1 MGERPEVSVALGSPI
16 IQRKKVSVLNAMIN
30 PALQEVIAVLGHPAA
45 GNPAQFLFERV
56 VAHDSLDWI
65 FLTLEVAPD
74 RLAEA
79 LAGVSALGFA
89 GCMLAGPLTEPAVGL
104 TTSVSPA
111 AQFAG
116 GCNLLERSKDGQLVG
131 HLTLGRGA
139 LDSICLHADPL
150 KTHSLILGTNLLAR
164 SLALELTL
172 AGAPGITIVDPW
184 DHQASVLAE
193 AINAVEGGNASAA
206 EDELGSMDEN
216 VGIVIATEDNRPIPA
231 DFQLPELREDIVVV
245 DTSLDPKASATL
257 KAATNANSCKI
268 DGLEVTAC
276 IMALNFRNLT
286 GIETDTGS
294 LREALDEF
302 LDY

>member
-56 VAHDSLDWI
+56 VAHDSLDWR

-257 KAATNANSCKI
+257 KAATF
-268 DGLEVTAC
+268 T
-276 IMALNFRNLT
+276 
-286 GIETDTGS
+286 
-294 LREALDEF
+294 
-302 LDY
+302 

>member
-1 MGERPEVSVALGSPI
+1 
-16 IQRKKVSVLNAMIN
+16 MIN
-30 PALQEVIAVLGHPAA
+30 PALQEVIAILGHPAA

-56 VAHDSLDWI
+56 VAHDSLDWR
-65 FLTLEVAPD
+65 FLTLEVAPT
-74 RLAEA
+74 RLADA
-79 LAGVSALGFA
+79 LAGVSALGFR
-89 GCMLAGPLTEPAVGL
+89 GCMLAGPLREPAVGL

-131 HLTLGRGA
+131 HLTLGRGT
-139 LDSICLHADPL
+139 LDSIRFHADPS
-150 KTHSLILGTNLLAR
+150 TTQTLILGTNLLAR

-172 AGAPGITIVDPW
+172 AGTQGLIIVDPW
-184 DHQASVLAE
+184 DNQASTLAE
-193 AINAVEGGNASAA
+193 AINSVDGGNALAA
-206 EDELGSMDEN
+206 QNASTLVDKN
-216 VGIVIATEDNRPIPA
+216 VGIVIVTEDNRPIPT
-231 DFQLPELREDIVVV
+231 DFQLPELREDLVVV

-257 KAATNANSCKI
+257 KAASNANSCKI

-286 GIETDTGS
+286 GIETDTES

>member
-1 MGERPEVSVALGSPI
+1 
-16 IQRKKVSVLNAMIN
+16 
-30 PALQEVIAVLGHPAA
+30 
-45 GNPAQFLFERV
+45 
-56 VAHDSLDWI
+56 
-65 FLTLEVAPD
+65 
-74 RLAEA
+74 
-79 LAGVSALGFA
+79 
-89 GCMLAGPLTEPAVGL
+89 MLAGPLREPAVGL

-131 HLTLGRGA
+131 HLTLGRGT
-139 LDSICLHADPL
+139 LDSIRFHADPST
-150 KTHSLILGTNLLAR
+150 THTLIFGTNLLAR

-172 AGAPGITIVDPW
+172 AGAPSITIVDPW
-184 DHQASVLAE
+184 DNQASTLAE
-193 AINAVEGGNASAA
+193 AINSVDGGNALAA
-206 EDELGSMDEN
+206 QNASTFIDKN
-216 VGIVIATEDNRPIPA
+216 VGIVIVTEDNRPIPT
-231 DFQLPELREDIVVV
+231 DFQFPELREDLVVV

-257 KAATNANSCKI
+257 KAASDANSCKI

-286 GIETDTGS
+286 GIETDTES

>member
-1 MGERPEVSVALGSPI
+1 
-16 IQRKKVSVLNAMIN
+16 MIN
-30 PALQEVIAVLGHPAA
+30 PALQEVIAILGHPAA

-56 VAHDSLDWI
+56 VAHDSLDWR
-65 FLTLEVAPD
+65 FLTLEVAPT
-74 RLAEA
+74 RLADA
-79 LAGVSALGFA
+79 LAGVSALGFG
-89 GCMLAGPLTEPAVGL
+89 GCMLAGPLREPAVGL

-131 HLTLGRGA
+131 HLTLGRGT
-139 LDSICLHADPL
+139 LDSIRFHADPST
-150 KTHSLILGTNLLAR
+150 THTLIFGTNLLAR

-172 AGAPGITIVDPW
+172 AGAPSITIVDPW
-184 DHQASVLAE
+184 DNQASTLAE
-193 AINAVEGGNASAA
+193 AINSVDGGNALAA
-206 EDELGSMDEN
+206 QNASTFIDKN
-216 VGIVIATEDNRPIPA
+216 VGIVIVTEDNRPIPT
-231 DFQLPELREDIVVV
+231 DFQFPELREDLVVV

-257 KAATNANSCKI
+257 KAASDANSCKI

-286 GIETDTGS
+286 GIETDTES

>member
-1 MGERPEVSVALGSPI
+1 
-16 IQRKKVSVLNAMIN
+16 MIN

-56 VAHDSLDWI
+56 VARDSLDWR
-65 FLTLEVAPD
+65 FLTLEVAPA

-79 LAGVSALGFA
+79 LAGVSALGFG
-89 GCMLAGPLTEPAVGL
+89 GCMLAGPLQQNAVGF

-116 GCNLLERSKDGQLVG
+116 GCNLLERSKDGHLVG
-131 HLTLGRGA
+131 HLTLGRGV
-139 LDSICLHADPL
+139 LDSIRLHADPS
-150 KTHSLILGTNLLAR
+150 TTRSLILGTTLLAR

-184 DHQASVLAE
+184 DNQASALAE
-193 AINAVEGGNASAA
+193 AINAVEGGNASAV
-206 EDELGSMDEN
+206 EN
-216 VGIVIATEDNRPIPA
+216 EVAQANQDIGIVIAAEENRPIPD
-231 DFQLPELREDIVVV
+231 DFQLPEFREDLVVV
-245 DTSLDPKASATL
+245 DTSLDPKASVIL
-257 KAATNANSCKI
+257 KAATDANSCLV
-268 DGLEVTAC
+268 DGLEATAC
-276 IMALNFRNLT
+276 IMAINFRNLT
-286 GIETDTGS
+286 GIETDTDA

>member
-1 MGERPEVSVALGSPI
+1 
-16 IQRKKVSVLNAMIN
+16 MIN
-30 PALQEVIAVLGHPAA
+30 PALQEVIAILGHPAA

-56 VAHDSLDWI
+56 VAHDSLDWR
-65 FLTLEVAPD
+65 FLTLEVVPT
-74 RLAEA
+74 RLADA
-79 LAGVSALGFA
+79 LAGVSALGFG
-89 GCMLAGPLTEPAVGL
+89 GCMLAGPLREPAVGL

-131 HLTLGRGA
+131 HLTLGRGT
-139 LDSICLHADPL
+139 LDSIRFHADPS
-150 KTHSLILGTNLLAR
+150 TTQTLILGTNLLAR

-172 AGAPGITIVDPW
+172 AGTQGLIIVDPW
-184 DHQASVLAE
+184 DNQASTLAE
-193 AINAVEGGNASAA
+193 AINSVDGGNALAA
-206 EDELGSMDEN
+206 QNASTLIDKN
-216 VGIVIATEDNRPIPA
+216 VGIAIATEDNRPIPT
-231 DFQLPELREDIVVV
+231 DFQLPELREDLVVV

-257 KAATNANSCKI
+257 KAASNANSCKI

-286 GIETDTGS
+286 GIETDTES

>member
-1 MGERPEVSVALGSPI
+1 
-16 IQRKKVSVLNAMIN
+16 MIN
-30 PALQEVIAVLGHPAA
+30 PALQEVIAILGHPAA

-56 VAHDSLDWI
+56 VAHDSLDWR
-65 FLTLEVAPD
+65 FLTLEVAPT
-74 RLAEA
+74 RLADA
-79 LAGVSALGFA
+79 LAGVSALGFG
-89 GCMLAGPLTEPAVGL
+89 GCMLAGPLREPAVGL

-131 HLTLGRGA
+131 HLTLGRGT
-139 LDSICLHADPL
+139 LDSIRFHADPS
-150 KTHSLILGTNLLAR
+150 TTQTLILGTNLLAR

-172 AGAPGITIVDPW
+172 AGTQGLIIVDPW
-184 DHQASVLAE
+184 DNQASTLAE
-193 AINAVEGGNASAA
+193 AINSVDGGNALAA
-206 EDELGSMDEN
+206 QNASTLVDKN
-216 VGIVIATEDNRPIPA
+216 VGIVIVTEDNRPIPT
-231 DFQLPELREDIVVV
+231 DFQLPELREDLVVV

-257 KAATNANSCKI
+257 KAASNANSCKI

-286 GIETDTGS
+286 GIETDTES

>member
-56 VAHDSLDWI
+56 VAHDSLDWR

-231 DFQLPELREDIVVV
+231 DFLLPELREDIVVV

>member
-1 MGERPEVSVALGSPI
+1 MGERPKVSVALGSPI

-56 VAHDSLDWI
+56 VAHDSLDWR

-116 GCNLLERSKDGQLVG
+116 GCNLLERSKDGQLIG

>member
-1 MGERPEVSVALGSPI
+1 LGERPEVSVALGSPI

-56 VAHDSLDWI
+56 VAHDSLDWR
-65 FLTLEVAPD
+65 FLTLEVAPN

-231 DFQLPELREDIVVV
+231 DFQLPELREDLVVV

-257 KAATNANSCKI
+257 KAATDANSCQI

>member
-56 VAHDSLDWI
+56 VAHDSLDWR

-294 LREALDEF
+294 HREALDES

>member
-56 VAHDSLDWI
+56 VAHDSLDWR

-231 DFQLPELREDIVVV
+231 DFQLPELRDDIVVV

>member
-1 MGERPEVSVALGSPI
+1 
-16 IQRKKVSVLNAMIN
+16 MIN
-30 PALQEVIAVLGHPAA
+30 PALQEVIAILGNPAA

-56 VAHDSLDWI
+56 VAHDSLDWR
-65 FLTLEVAPD
+65 FLTLEVAPA
-74 RLAEA
+74 RLADA
-79 LAGVSALGFA
+79 LAGVSALGFG
-89 GCMLAGPLTEPAVGL
+89 GCMLAGPLREPAVGL

-131 HLTLGRGA
+131 HLTLGRGT
-139 LDSICLHADPL
+139 LDSIRFHTDPST
-150 KTHSLILGTNLLAR
+150 THSLILGTNLLAR

-184 DHQASVLAE
+184 DNQASTLAE
-193 AINAVEGGNASAA
+193 AINSVDGGNALAA
-206 EDELGSMDEN
+206 QNASTFIDKN
-216 VGIVIATEDNRPIPA
+216 VGIVIVTEDNRPIPT
-231 DFQLPELREDIVVV
+231 DFQFPELREDLVVV

-257 KAATNANSCKI
+257 KAASDANSCKI

-286 GIETDTGS
+286 GIETDTES

>member
-1 MGERPEVSVALGSPI
+1 
-16 IQRKKVSVLNAMIN
+16 MIN
-30 PALQEVIAVLGHPAA
+30 PALQEVIAILGHPAA

-56 VAHDSLDWI
+56 VAHDSLDWR
-65 FLTLEVAPD
+65 FLTLEVVPT
-74 RLAEA
+74 RLADA
-79 LAGVSALGFA
+79 LAGVSALGFG
-89 GCMLAGPLTEPAVGL
+89 GCMLAGPLREPAVGL

-131 HLTLGRGA
+131 HLTLGRGT
-139 LDSICLHADPL
+139 LDSIRFHADPST
-150 KTHSLILGTNLLAR
+150 THTLILGTNLLAR

-172 AGAPGITIVDPW
+172 AGTQGLIIVDPW
-184 DHQASVLAE
+184 DNQASTLAE
-193 AINAVEGGNASAA
+193 AINSVDGGNALAA
-206 EDELGSMDEN
+206 QNASTLVDKN
-216 VGIVIATEDNRPIPA
+216 VGIVIVTEDNRPIPT
-231 DFQLPELREDIVVV
+231 DFQLPELREDLVVV

-257 KAATNANSCKI
+257 KAASNANSCKI
-268 DGLEVTAC
+268 DGLEVTAS

-286 GIETDTGS
+286 GIETDTES

>member
-1 MGERPEVSVALGSPI
+1 
-16 IQRKKVSVLNAMIN
+16 MIN
-30 PALQEVIAVLGHPAA
+30 PALQEVIAILGHPAA

-56 VAHDSLDWI
+56 VAHDSLDWR
-65 FLTLEVAPD
+65 FLTLEVAPT
-74 RLAEA
+74 RLADA
-79 LAGVSALGFA
+79 LAGVSALGFR
-89 GCMLAGPLTEPAVGL
+89 GCMLAGPLREPAVGL

-131 HLTLGRGA
+131 HLTLGRGT
-139 LDSICLHADPL
+139 LDSIRFHADPS
-150 KTHSLILGTNLLAR
+150 TTQTLILGTNLLAR

-172 AGAPGITIVDPW
+172 AGTQGLIIVDPW
-184 DHQASVLAE
+184 DNQASTLAE
-193 AINAVEGGNASAA
+193 AINSVDGGNALAA
-206 EDELGSMDEN
+206 QNASTLVDKN
-216 VGIVIATEDNRPIPA
+216 VGIVIVTEENRPIPT
-231 DFQLPELREDIVVV
+231 DFQLPELREDLVVV

-257 KAATNANSCKI
+257 KAASNANSCKI

-286 GIETDTGS
+286 GIETDTES

>member
-56 VAHDSLDWI
+56 VAHDSLDWR

-79 LAGVSALGFA
+79 LAGVSAVGFA
-89 GCMLAGPLTEPAVGL
+89 GCTLAGPLAEAAVGL
-104 TTSVSPA
+104 TTSVRPG

>member
-1 MGERPEVSVALGSPI
+1 
-16 IQRKKVSVLNAMIN
+16 MIN
-30 PALQEVIAVLGHPAA
+30 PALQEVVAILGHPAA

-56 VAHDSLDWI
+56 VAHDSLDWR
-65 FLTLEVAPD
+65 FLTLEVAPT
-74 RLAEA
+74 RLADA
-79 LAGVSALGFA
+79 LAGVSALGFR
-89 GCMLAGPLTEPAVGL
+89 GCMLAGPLREPAVGL

-131 HLTLGRGA
+131 HLTLGRGT
-139 LDSICLHADPL
+139 LDSIRFHADPS
-150 KTHSLILGTNLLAR
+150 TTQTLILGTNLLAR

-172 AGAPGITIVDPW
+172 AGTQGLIIVDPW
-184 DHQASVLAE
+184 DNQASTLAE
-193 AINAVEGGNASAA
+193 AINSVDGGNALAA
-206 EDELGSMDEN
+206 QNASTLVDKN
-216 VGIVIATEDNRPIPA
+216 VGIVIVTEDNRPIPT
-231 DFQLPELREDIVVV
+231 DFQLPELREDLVVV

-257 KAATNANSCKI
+257 KAASNANSCKI

-286 GIETDTGS
+286 GIETDTES